1 MLIKVY
7 NGTVRH
13 SAQSLCETCRNG
25 TITRGQRLED
35 EIVRCEAQPMSHGSH
50 QFQVWSVRHHL
61 DARLPTYAQ
70 LLEQAWILKAPNG
83 RRSAGFVR
91 GSDLRD
97 EEFRELMAEL
107 HDSSRARSDHFTNF
121 HM

>member
-35 EIVRCEAQPMSHGSH
+35 EIVRCEAQPMSHPVLIRFKVTECSAY
-50 QFQVWSVRHHL
+50 L

-107 HDSSRARSDHFTNF
+107 HDSE
-121 HM
+121 